1 MSMEQAIRRRET
13 QKERDKKK
21 QWWVIYARLR
31 AEARKHA
38 NTIGSMIYAEGL
50 EAGWHYPLSN
60 YKDGQIYKEDS
71 MRRLAS

>member
-1 MSMEQAIRRRET
+1 MQI
-13 QKERDKKK
+13 
-21 QWWVIYARLR
+21 QWVNDLC
-31 AEARKHA
+31 
-38 NTIGSMIYAEGL
+38 GGL